1 MPTVTRNKTL
11 NSRLLLG
18 IESGA
23 TGSVALLADHDGN
36 ILSSANG
43 NPLVLTAHAGA
54 KLQPTLRALL
64 RRLFGRK
71 YAPKDVRKAALCL
84 AGVSFQG
91 NAEAT
96 ARLGKILRQAGVK
109 AKPLL
114 HPDIHA
120 TLAHE
125 LRDRPGMIIVAGTG
139 SCAIAKNAK
148 GRIRRAGGWGSLLGD
163 EGSGYAMGL
172 SALRDCVTAL
182 DGRAETGSFHAAI
195 ARRIRC
201 KTAAQIV
208 QWSGKADKS
217 AIAGLARM
225 VFAQALRGD
234 ARALELLENTRRD
247 LLALMRP
254 LHSWLSQQGV
264 LDYSVILTG
273 GTFEHHPEHAEAMS
287 HLIQNTF
294 GLSSIKVSKNSK
306 GLGAIKLASGRYA
319 SARRPGARRGIPSTE
334 AIHPKSKFIDT
345 LSSEEI
351 VRIIQE
357 EDIAVPQALLSQRK
371 TLAGAVDVL
380 VKVIENG
387 GRVFYVGAGTS
398 GRLAALDAA
407 ELPPTFGVSPRLF
420 QTVLA
425 GGNRSLLHAA
435 EGAEDDKRAA
445 RRLMRDKK
453 ISAKDAVI
461 GIAASGRTPFV
472 LEAMRLAA
480 IARAKTIGIAC
491 NSRTPLEKACDI
503 ALIADTGPEI
513 IGGST
518 RMKAGT
524 ATKLLLNTLST
535 ACMIRLGKVHDHW
548 MVGVVPSNAKLKTRA
563 VSIVRGIGRSSE
575 RQAHRALELCGWQTQ
590 TAALMAARKISA
602 AAAKRILQKTGGRLR
617 PALEHGIQ

>member
-1 MPTVTRNKTL
+1 M
-11 NSRLLLG
+11 
-18 IESGA
+18 
-23 TGSVALLADHDGN
+23 
-36 ILSSANG
+36 
-43 NPLVLTAHAGA
+43 
-54 KLQPTLRALL
+54 
-64 RRLFGRK
+64 
-71 YAPKDVRKAALCL
+71 CL
-84 AGVSFQG
+84 AGVSFQDHG
-91 NAEAT
+91 KST
-96 ARLGKILRQAGVK
+96 ARLGRILRQAGVK
-109 AKPLL
+109 ARPLL

-125 LRDRPGMIIVAGTG
+125 LQDRPGMIVVAGTG
-139 SCAIAKNAK
+139 SCVIAQNAE
-148 GRIRRAGGWGSLLGD
+148 GQICRAGGWGSLLGD
-163 EGSGYAMGL
+163 EGSGYDMGL
-172 SALRDCVTAL
+172 SALKDCVTAL

-201 KTAAQIV
+201 KTAGQIV

-217 AIAGLARM
+217 AIASLARV
-225 VFAQALRGD
+225 VFAQALRGETM
-234 ARALELLENTRRD
+234 AQGLLDKARRD

-254 LHSWLSQQGV
+254 LHSWLRQQAGH
-264 LDYSVILTG
+264 DYPVILAG
-273 GTFEHHPEHAEAMS
+273 GTFEHHPEHAKAMS
-287 HLIQNTF
+287 DLIQATL
-294 GLSSIKVSKNSK
+294 GISSVKVSKHSK
-306 GLGAIKLASGRYA
+306 GLGAISLAIGKHRLQTTSLSRLP
-319 SARRPGARRGIPSTE
+319 STPSTE
-334 AIHPKSKFIDT
+334 SPNPRSKYIDT

-357 EDIAVPQALLSQRK
+357 EDIAVPQVLLSQRK
-371 TLAGAVDVL
+371 TLAAAVDVL
-380 VKVIENG
+380 VRVIENG

-425 GGNRSLLHAA
+425 GGNRSLLHAV
-435 EGAEDDKRAA
+435 EGAEDDRQEAKR
-445 RRLMRDKK
+445 RMREKK

-472 LEAMRLAA
+472 LEAMRLAHGA
-480 IARAKTIGIAC
+480 GAKTIGIAC
-491 NSRTPLEKACDI
+491 NAGTPLERACDI

-548 MVGVVPSNAKLKTRA
+548 MVGVVPGNAKLKARA
-563 VSIVRGIGRSSE
+563 VSIVRGISRSSQRE
-575 RQAHRALELCGWQTQ
+575 AQGALELCGWQTQ

-602 AAAKRILQKTGGRLR
+602 AAAKKILQKTGGRLR
-617 PALEHGIQ
+617 PALEHGTR